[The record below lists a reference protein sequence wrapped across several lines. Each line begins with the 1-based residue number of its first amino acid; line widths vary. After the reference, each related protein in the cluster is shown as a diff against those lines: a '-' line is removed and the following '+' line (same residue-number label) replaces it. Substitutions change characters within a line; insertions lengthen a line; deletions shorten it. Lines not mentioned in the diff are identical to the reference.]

1 MQGISELPA
10 LLEFKNLLL
19 HLPFSDISAYL
30 GLEQGGSRAV
40 FSSMSFL
47 IVSISLLELRPLCF
61 MAGEDRV
68 CRENCDPF
76 GNDCYLLII
85 GVYLLHNDTVVLEKT
100 LESPLDSKERRAV
113 NL

>member
-30 GLEQGGSRAV
+30 GLEQDGSRAV

-47 IVSISLLELRPLCF
+47 IVSISLLELPPLCF

-85 GVYLLHNDTVVLEKT
+85 GV
-100 LESPLDSKERRAV
+100 
-113 NL
+113 